1 MTTNALK
8 SPKKPI
14 ARESRQF
21 LVDLFTDLRRDL
33 EGPPGSTRQVAIYDA
48 LLAGLNEGAFP
59 DDEEL
64 RDYVAELARGTD
76 EANGYAQASLEHRA
90 MAELADALNQGI
102 LD

>member
-1 MTTNALK
+1 MTPNTLS

-33 EGPPGSTRQVAIYDA
+33 GGQPRRPRQVAIYDV
-48 LLAGLNEGAFP
+48 LLTGLDEGAFP
-59 DDEEL
+59 DDDEL
-64 RDYVAELARGTD
+64 RSYVAELARGTD

-90 MAELADALNQGI
+90 MAELLDALNDGC
-102 LD
+102 